1 MTHTQSSHHRQVL
14 INDPLG
20 LYVRPAAKLALLAKS
35 FQSDIWVL
43 CKGATA
49 NAKSLLDLVALAA
62 GCGTTLDLVA
72 HGPDAE
78 AAIAALSHLLVAG
91 LGGAVTHGTAAA

>member
-20 LYVRPAAKLALLAKS
+20 LSVRPAAKLALLAKS

-43 CKGATA
+43 CKG
-49 NAKSLLDLVALAA
+49 
-62 GCGTTLDLVA
+62 
-72 HGPDAE
+72 
-78 AAIAALSHLLVAG
+78 
-91 LGGAVTHGTAAA
+91 